1 MLGEAEVWR
10 AAVALVRRHS
20 SDAPFAVA
28 AYADQLIEDGNMAA
42 AAACQPVL
50 NAIERCRRRRRRRGR
65 RCIETG
71 AAPVSR
77 RRPLNQFTIYF
88 RTVNTLDRTVDG
100 FL

>member
-1 MLGEAEVWR
+1 MIGEAEVWR

-50 NAIERCRRRRRRRGR
+50 NAIERLQAEAPAEG
-65 RCIETG
+65 ET
-71 AAPVSR
+71 VH
-77 RRPLNQFTIYF
+77 
-88 RTVNTLDRTVDG
+88 
-100 FL
+100 